1 MTGFGLT
8 YAGEETQALTDV
20 TLSLPAGSMTAVL
33 GPVGSGTSTL
43 ARALAGLLGARGT
56 STGHVDVAGTVGLL
70 GDDPE
75 AQLSGMTS
83 HVEDEVQLACRLRGI
98 AGAESEER
106 ARAALAR
113 LGIDDLWARRLDTL
127 SGGQRQLV
135 ALSRITALDPDL
147 LILDQPSQSLDPDM
161 RRGLAAALRQT
172 CDRGRSVLITG
183 HQIDELALSCHEV
196 RFLDAGRLRP
206 AHVAPGDSGVD
217 TESDTDAD
225 TDADAGADT
234 DAGTDTDADAG
245 TGDELGRSALR
256 QGVWDTRPV
265 DPPGPVI
272 PTAPVRTEPVLKV
285 RDFGVDRAGTVVL
298 KCVDFELHPGELIT
312 LTGANGAGKSTLLRG
327 LIGLLDRSA
336 DCAGTVTASRLGERT
351 NLLDLPA
358 HVRSAHLGW
367 VGQDPGVQLSAATV
381 RSELMR
387 AAPLPRHRRRD
398 RPERIEQR
406 RRVVDTALDEADLA
420 AVCEEH
426 PFDLDTPRRK
436 DLVIASALVTGAEVL
451 LLDEPTIGRDRA
463 GMDRLSAIIDGFLAR
478 GGAVLATTHD
488 HRWAHE
494 SSHRRFHLADGR
506 VNLS

>member
-1 MTGFGLT
+1 MTGFGFT

-20 TLSLPAGSMTAVL
+20 ALSLPAGSMTAVL

-56 STGHVDVAGTVGLL
+56 STGHVDAAGTVGLL

-172 CDRGRSVLITG
+172 CGRGRSVLITG
-183 HQIDELALSCHEV
+183 HQIDELALSCHEL

-217 TESDTDAD
+217 TELDADADAD
-225 TDADAGADT
+225 TDAE
-234 DAGTDTDADAG
+234 AG

-272 PTAPVRTEPVLKV
+272 PTAPVRTEPLLKV

-298 KCVDFELHPGELIT
+298 KGVDFDLHPGELIT

-398 RPERIEQR
+398 RPEMIER
-406 RRVVDTALDEADLA
+406 RRRIVDTALDEADLA

-451 LLDEPTIGRDRA
+451 LLDEPTIGRDRV
-463 GMDRLSAIIDGFLAR
+463 GMDRLSVIIDGFLAR

-488 HRWAHE
+488 HRWAQE

>member
-1 MTGFGLT
+1 MTGFGFT

-20 TLSLPAGSMTAVL
+20 VLSLPAGSMTAVV

-43 ARALAGLLGARGT
+43 ARALAGLLGTRGT
-56 STGHVDVAGTVGLL
+56 STGHVDAAGTVGLL

-98 AGAESEER
+98 AGVESEER
-106 ARAALAR
+106 ARTALAR
-113 LGIDDLWARRLDTL
+113 LGIDGLWARRLDTL

-161 RRGLAAALRQT
+161 RRGLAAALRET

-217 TESDTDAD
+217 TESDADTDAD
-225 TDADAGADT
+225 TDAE
-234 DAGTDTDADAG
+234 AG

-298 KCVDFELHPGELIT
+298 KGVDFDLHPGELIT

-398 RPERIEQR
+398 RPEMIEQR
-406 RRVVDTALDEADLA
+406 RRIVDTALDEADLA

-451 LLDEPTIGRDRA
+451 LLDEPTIGRDRV
-463 GMDRLSAIIDGFLAR
+463 GMDRLSVIIDGFLAR

-488 HRWAHE
+488 HRWAQE

>member
-1 MTGFGLT
+1 MSAEVTATTGFGFT
-8 YAGEETQALTDV
+8 YAGEDTQAVADV
-20 TLSLPAGSMTAVL
+20 DLSLPAGSMTAVL
-33 GPVGSGTSTL
+33 APVGSGTSTL
-43 ARALAGLLGARGT
+43 ARALAGLLGTRGT
-56 STGHVDVAGTVGLL
+56 STGHVDAAGTVGLL

-98 AGAESEER
+98 EGVESAQR

-127 SGGQRQLV
+127 SGGQRQMV

-161 RRGLAAALRQT
+161 RRCLAAALRQT

-183 HQIDELALSCHEV
+183 HQIDELALVCHEL

-206 AHVAPGDSGVD
+206 TRVVPGDSGVD
-217 TESDTDAD
+217 TDTDTDA
-225 TDADAGADT
+225 
-234 DAGTDTDADAG
+234 DADAG

-272 PTAPVRTEPVLKV
+272 PTTPVRTEPMLKV

-298 KCVDFELHPGELIT
+298 KGVDFDLHPGELST

-336 DCAGTVTASRLGERT
+336 DCAGTVTASRLGEGT

-398 RPERIEQR
+398 RPEMIEQR
-406 RRVVDTALDEADLA
+406 RRIVDTALDEADLA

-451 LLDEPTIGRDRA
+451 LLDEPTIGRDRT
-463 GMDRLSAIIDGFLAR
+463 GMDRLSVIIDGFLAR

-488 HRWAHE
+488 HRWAQE

>member
-1 MTGFGLT
+1 MTGFGFT

-20 TLSLPAGSMTAVL
+20 ALSLPAGSMTAVL

-56 STGHVDVAGTVGLL
+56 STGHVGAAGTVGLL

-98 AGAESEER
+98 AGVDSEER
-106 ARAALAR
+106 ARTALAR
-113 LGIDDLWARRLDTL
+113 LGIDGLWARRLDTL

-161 RRGLAAALRQT
+161 RRGLAAALRET
-172 CDRGRSVLITG
+172 CGRGRSVLITG

-196 RFLDAGRLRP
+196 RFLDAGRLKP
-206 AHVAPGDSGVD
+206 AHVAPEDSGVD
-217 TESDTDAD
+217 TDAD
-225 TDADAGADT
+225 ADPDTEFDAVTDADAF
-234 DAGTDTDADAG
+234 AGTR
-245 TGDELGRSALR
+245 DELGRSAEL

-272 PTAPVRTEPVLKV
+272 PTAPVSTETVLKV

-298 KCVDFELHPGELIT
+298 KGVDFDLHPGELST

-336 DCAGTVTASRLGERT
+336 DCAGTVTASRLGEGT

-398 RPERIEQR
+398 RPEMIEQR
-406 RRVVDTALDEADLA
+406 RRIVDTALDEADLA

-451 LLDEPTIGRDRA
+451 LLDEPTIGRDRT

-488 HRWAHE
+488 HRWAQE
-494 SSHRRFHLADGR
+494 SSHRRFRLADGR